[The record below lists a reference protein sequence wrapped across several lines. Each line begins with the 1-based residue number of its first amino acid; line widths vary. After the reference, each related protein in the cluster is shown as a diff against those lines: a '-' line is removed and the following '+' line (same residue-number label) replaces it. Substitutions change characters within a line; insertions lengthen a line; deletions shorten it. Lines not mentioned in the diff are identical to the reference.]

1 MDGDGSSERLA
12 RALLEPRASPSESSV
27 RAGHGLRAWSDDDGR
42 LLNKLEASSARDG
55 AYQDSR
61 RATVDSK
68 GARPVRTVPV
78 VVGHLLP
85 GGSWSE
91 RSSVD
96 EWRAYCKQLFDGS
109 SETLTVRQAADSSVY
124 FNAPPAT
131 ACAHAWLVPRQLR
144 VPLLACALF
153 GNSATSTSS
162 SLVRNLYGVWSIAV
176 LLGTSSTL
184 CYNIVEALYIS
195 SDRDWS
201 ASIGYVGGLFP
212 VATWLTVRRL
222 LTRGPGKVPQAVQVH
237 SRTFPLSANPH
248 LVQSGIECCMAGLC
262 SYSPP
267 WTAVMRAS
275 CTGMYGSPSAC
286 SESCVP

>member
-1 MDGDGSSERLA
+1 MDGSSERLA
-12 RALLEPRASPSESSV
+12 QALLEPRASPSESSV

-42 LLNKLEASSARDG
+42 LLLLEANSARDG
-55 AYQDSR
+55 
-61 RATVDSK
+61 ATVDSK

-78 VVGHLLP
+78 VAGHLLP
-85 GGSWSE
+85 GDSRSE

-96 EWRAYCKQLFDGS
+96 EWREYCKQLFDGS

-237 SRTFPLSANPH
+237 SRTFP
-248 LVQSGIECCMAGLC
+248 
-262 SYSPP
+262 
-267 WTAVMRAS
+267 T
-275 CTGMYGSPSAC
+275 
-286 SESCVP
+286 